1 MVHRAIQLAAA
12 LLPCVVAAAPAPQKA
27 VVIGGGWAGFGA
39 AWGLAQRGV
48 DVPFAYNR
56 KEKKDHGE
64 GGLLVGAPVK
74 GKRVLIVDDVITA
87 GTAIRQA
94 MKILTEAGATA
105 AGVVIAL
112 DRAEI
117 VNEESTMS
125 AIQSVE
131 AEFSIPVVS
140 IVGLDQLIS
149 YVGEEMPDKVA
160 AVKEYRQKY
169 GVHA

>member
-1 MVHRAIQLAAA
+1 M
-12 LLPCVVAAAPAPQKA
+12 
-27 VVIGGGWAGFGA
+27 
-39 AWGLAQRGV
+39 
-48 DVPFAYNR
+48 
-56 KEKKDHGE
+56 
-64 GGLLVGAPVK
+64 
-74 GKRVLIVDDVITA
+74 LIVDDVITA

-169 GVHA
+169 GVSAK

>member
-1 MVHRAIQLAAA
+1 M
-12 LLPCVVAAAPAPQKA
+12 
-27 VVIGGGWAGFGA
+27 
-39 AWGLAQRGV
+39 
-48 DVPFAYNR
+48 PFAYNR

-64 GGLLVGAPVK
+64 GGLLVGASVK

-94 MKILTEAGATA
+94 MQILTEAGATA
-105 AGVVIAL
+105 AGVLIAL

-117 VNEESTMS
+117 VNEGSAMS

-131 AEFSIPVVS
+131 AEFSIPVVC

-149 YVGEEMPDKVA
+149 FVGEEMPEKVA
-160 AVKEYRQKY
+160 AVTAYREKY
-169 GVHA
+169 GVGGK